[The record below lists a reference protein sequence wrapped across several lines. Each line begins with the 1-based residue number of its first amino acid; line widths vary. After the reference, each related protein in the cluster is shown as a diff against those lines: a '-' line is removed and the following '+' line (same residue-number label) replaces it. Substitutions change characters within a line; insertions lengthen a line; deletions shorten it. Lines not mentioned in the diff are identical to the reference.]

1 MALTIKIDKFFNDT
15 EDNTKKMVGLR
26 IVDDKG
32 NIFIIDN
39 VFDKII
45 N

>member
-32 NIFIIDN
+32 IFLLLI
-39 VFDKII
+39 KK
-45 N
+45 